1 MQVVIAPDKFKGSLT
16 SAQVCNAIT
25 EGILKSATGKPDILH
40 FPMADGGDGFNSVL
54 QHYFQTRTVNA
65 ITVDP
70 LGRTIET
77 PFRLNKKE
85 RLAIVEM
92 AAASGL
98 VLLKDDERNPMNTS
112 TLGTGTVIADAY
124 RLGARK
130 IVLGLGGSA
139 TNDAGIGILAA
150 LGFVFLNETG
160 EELEPIGGNLLNI
173 HTVKPPLQ
181 LMDISFVIAADVEN
195 PLFGPKGAAYVYG
208 PQKGADQQAVEALD
222 QGLRHFASVI
232 SRQFSKDISSF
243 PGSGAAGGI
252 AAGLSAFFD
261 VEMKKGVE
269 LVLQFNQL
277 EEKLKHADLIIT
289 GEGKIDDQSGS
300 GKVVGTIASLAS
312 KYNKPCIAF
321 CGLLDADE
329 NEISALQLTAA
340 YTIADQSK
348 SSEENMKNGYTLLR
362 DKAEKVFPLY
372 QQ

>member
-1 MQVVIAPDKFKGSLT
+1 MQVIIAPDKFKGSLT
-16 SAQVCNAIT
+16 SELVCDAIT
-25 EGILKSATGKPDILH
+25 QGIVQAAKEKPEILH
-40 FPMADGGDGFNSVL
+40 FPMADGGDGFNNVL
-54 QHYFQTRTVNA
+54 RHYFQTRTVNA

-77 PFRLNKKE
+77 QYQLNKREK
-85 RLAIVEM
+85 LAIVEM

-98 VLLKDDERNPMNTS
+98 VLLKDGERNPMSTS
-112 TLGTGTVIADAY
+112 TLGTGTIISDAY

-130 IVLGLGGSA
+130 IILGLGGSA

-150 LGFVFLNETG
+150 LGFIFLNEAG

-173 HTVKPPLQ
+173 HMVKPPVQ

-208 PQKGADQQAVEALD
+208 PQKGADNEMVEQLD
-222 QGLRHFASVI
+222 LGLRHFASVI
-232 SRQFSKDISSF
+232 RRQFSKDISVF

-269 LVLQFNQL
+269 LVLQSNDL
-277 EEKLKHADLIIT
+277 ETALKAADLIIT

-300 GKVVGTIASLAS
+300 GKVVGTIASLAT

-321 CGLLDADE
+321 CGVLDAGE
-329 NEISALQLTAA
+329 NEVHALQLTAA
-340 YTIADQSK
+340 YAIADPAK
-348 SSEENMKNGYTLLR
+348 SSEENMKDGFALLR
-362 DKAEKVFPLY
+362 DKAAIVFPLY